1 MGMEGDFLGYEVEDV
16 ECGGREGII
25 YYHHIR
31 VQGITIRGGDV
42 IVSYTRWKVSYYW
55 RGK

>member
-1 MGMEGDFLGYEVEDV
+1 MGMESDFLGYEVEDV

-31 VQGITIRGGDV
+31 VQGITIRGEDV
-42 IVSYTRWKVSYYW
+42 IVSYTR
-55 RGK
+55 